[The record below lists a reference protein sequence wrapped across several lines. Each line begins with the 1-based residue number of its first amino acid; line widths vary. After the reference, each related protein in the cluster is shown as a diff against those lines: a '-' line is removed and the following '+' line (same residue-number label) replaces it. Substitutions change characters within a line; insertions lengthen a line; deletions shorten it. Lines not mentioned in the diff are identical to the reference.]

1 MTYGPVAGVPNG
13 ARFRTRR
20 ALYDRRVHHDIR
32 QIICGGT
39 DPAVG
44 AESVLVPAG
53 RPDDHDLG
61 DILYLTGSGNTRAGR
76 VVADQA
82 VIGLNRILAANIDS
96 GQPVRLIRETGGEF
110 AYDGLFAV
118 EDAYLRGG
126 VDGHR
131 ICQFRLRQMQPAAEP
146 ERPVPTSQTRRA
158 LVTHYRL
165 VRDPAVP
172 ARVKALY
179 DHRCQICGI
188 RIETLAGAY
197 SEGAHLVPLGGGS
210 DGQDTDANVLCL
222 CPNHH
227 VMLDHGALALTDDWA
242 VIDRDGNHI
251 GELTRHADH
260 RLDPACARR
269 HRELLG
275 FPLSLTDPHRNS
287 QSSDRRH
294 SA

>member
-1 MTYGPVAGVPNG
+1 MTYGPVPGVPSG

-20 ALYDRRVHHDIR
+20 ALYDRRVHHDVR
-32 QIICGGT
+32 QIICGGP

-61 DILYLTGSGNTRAGR
+61 GILYVTGSGNTRAGR
-76 VVADQA
+76 VVADQSLT
-82 VIGLNRILAANIDS
+82 GLNRILAGNIDS
-96 GQPVRLIRETGGEF
+96 GQPVRLIREIAGEF

-118 EDAYLRGG
+118 EDAYLRDG
-126 VDGHR
+126 VDGYT
-131 ICQFRLRQMQPAAEP
+131 ICQFRLRQMQPAAHP
-146 ERPVPTSQTRRA
+146 DRPVPTAQTQRA

-188 RIETLAGAY
+188 RIQTLAGAY

-210 DGQDTDANVLCL
+210 DGPDIDANVLCL

-227 VMLDHGALALTDDWA
+227 VMLDHGAIALTDDWS
-242 VIDRDGNHI
+242 VMDRGGHI
-251 GELTRHADH
+251 VGTLTRHPEH
-260 RLDPACARR
+260 RLDVAHARL
-269 HRELLG
+269 HREIMG
-275 FPLSLTDPHRNS
+275 FP
-287 QSSDRRH
+287 RRPGTEDI
-294 SA
+294 ADG